1 MMMSKA
7 SLAQLGIAITRLQFL
22 MLMMM
27 ENGATVTEA
36 LEEALRWGPGIP
48 TATCTTDVRMP
59 NGPGTRAWT
68 WSISSVMTVRVRR
81 D

>member
-7 SLAQLGIAITRLQFL
+7 SLAQSGIAITRLQFL

-36 LEEALRWGPGIP
+36 LAEALRWGSRHP
-48 TATCTTDVRMP
+48 DRDLYD
-59 NGPGTRAWT
+59 
-68 WSISSVMTVRVRR
+68 RR
-81 D
+81 SYAEWAGDESMDLEHLERDDSKGSA

>member
-7 SLAQLGIAITRLQFL
+7 SLAQSGIAITRLQFL

-36 LEEALRWGPGIP
+36 LEEALRWGSRHPDRDLYDRRSYAEWAGDESMALKHLERDDI
-48 TATCTTDVRMP
+48 R
-59 NGPGTRAWT
+59 G
-68 WSISSVMTVRVRR
+68 SS
-81 D
+81 